1 MWRKRLKNCG
11 KFYPCLLLVA
21 FITLSSS
28 IFMLLGKMELFP
40 FFLSKAFIVAGSR
53 TISSLLIKMGF
64 SGGLAL
70 AVAWSLKLFISE
82 SCNIS
87 CNMMAPSGAS
97 GSGSGEGAG
106 GRGFRWIDLFGS
118 SSTGNSETS
127 VNQPDPTSPNPGEP
141 AAPIAEVYHPLLEG
155 RQRRQELNDRLGIN
169 SLGHSLSDEVRESIL
184 ETQFLME
191 LKIEKALCSDRF
203 SEDSLMYKRH
213 QIRGILFYPN
223 AMAIHLSLRV
233 APLDFQQGGNSHI
246 LYVHVP
252 AARMSILVYIATTI
266 NTFLFLLTKHPFFL
280 RSSGT
285 GIEMGD
291 FFTLFTLVTGG
302 FRGRP
307 MWGTFWVWDAR
318 LTSVFISFLI
328 YLGALCFQ
336 KLPIEPASISIRAGL
351 IDIPIIKSSVNWWNT
366 SHQPG
371 SISRSGTS
379 IHVPML
385 IPILSNFANSPFST
399 RIFFVLETRL
409 PIPSFL
415 ESPLTE
421 EIEAREG
428 IPKPS
433 SLAESL
439 CIHG

>member
-1 MWRKRLKNCG
+1 MKKRFSKRFHCFHLNFMTNKVRCFYCFYSG

-40 FFLSKAFIVAGSR
+40 FFLSKAFIAAGSR

-106 GRGFRWIDLFGS
+106 GRGFTDLFGS

-155 RQRRQELNDRLGIN
+155 GQRRQELNDRLGIN
-169 SLGHSLSDEVRESIL
+169 SLGRSLSDEVRESIL

-191 LKIEKALCSDRF
+191 LKIEKALRSDRF
-203 SEDSLMYKRH
+203 SDDSLMYKRH

-223 AMAIHLSLRV
+223 GKALSL
-233 APLDFQQGGNSHI
+233 QT
-246 LYVHVP
+246 Y
-252 AARMSILVYIATTI
+252 
-266 NTFLFLLTKHPFFL
+266 TKHMNIMENHGTH
-280 RSSGT
+280 RSLPYQRLMEALYNKELELD
-285 GIEMGD
+285 GI
-291 FFTLFTLVTGG
+291 
-302 FRGRP
+302 
-307 MWGTFWVWDAR
+307 
-318 LTSVFISFLI
+318 
-328 YLGALCFQ
+328 
-336 KLPIEPASISIRAGL
+336 
-351 IDIPIIKSSVNWWNT
+351 
-366 SHQPG
+366 
-371 SISRSGTS
+371 
-379 IHVPML
+379 
-385 IPILSNFANSPFST
+385 
-399 RIFFVLETRL
+399 
-409 PIPSFL
+409 
-415 ESPLTE
+415 
-421 EIEAREG
+421 
-428 IPKPS
+428 
-433 SLAESL
+433 
-439 CIHG
+439 